1 MVSLKITAATFL
13 FSAACCFAQEAPN
26 PYKIVTNPNDN
37 IDSMTISGKEQID
50 CGWIAKQDPIVIL
63 AMGQSLIGNSNGSV
77 PWEQKINRNVYE
89 HWGTRC
95 YKASEPLYGGA
106 DVHRS
111 FVFKLAD
118 LIARGSRRDVVIN
131 LAAVGGAS
139 IDRFLPGGDVHRIWT
154 DQIKNAKSV
163 GLSTT
168 LVLWEHGQAN
178 VDDDQQ
184 KYKAA
189 VLSVFDELKKDWG
202 VSAPIFV
209 AQDSLLASRSNPE
222 TLKIQRE
229 IAALQGNL
237 LGPNIDLISFRIDGT
252 HMDDQGLEV
261 QAAMWFQ
268 TIAAYFK
275 W

>member
-1 MVSLKITAATFL
+1 L
-13 FSAACCFAQEAPN
+13 
-26 PYKIVTNPNDN
+26 N

-50 CGWIAKQDPIVIL
+50 CGWIAKRDPIVIL

-77 PWEQKINRNVYE
+77 PWEQRVNRNVYE

-111 FVFKLAD
+111 FVFQMAD
-118 LIARGSRRDVVIN
+118 LVSRATRRDVVIN

-139 IDRFLPGGDVHRIWT
+139 IDRFLPGGDVLCIWT

-168 LVLWEHGQAN
+168 IVLWEHGQAN
-178 VDDDQQ
+178 VSNDQQ
-184 KYKAA
+184 RYKAA
-189 VLSVFDELKKDWG
+189 VMSLLDEMHKQWG
-202 VSAPIFV
+202 VSAPVFV
-209 AQDSLLASRSNPE
+209 AQDSMLASHSNPE
-222 TLKIQRE
+222 TLNVQRE
-229 IAALQGNL
+229 IAGLPGNA
-237 LGPNIDLISFRIDGT
+237 LGPNIDLIPFRVDGT
-252 HMDDQGLEV
+252 HMDDQGINI

-268 TIAAYFK
+268 VLASHFN